1 MQFFFFILASN
12 PVNTAISMFVDE
24 KEVPALVDV
33 LHVRHLHCV
42 MTAYRFSTSFRS
54 NNFAGKA
61 LARGAF
67 RRFPSIPGTGD
78 LPRAPAVPTDPGW
91 GQMPPKWSRRVAIR
105 GLPDCNLSSAKPRR
119 STLTTLAPKGQAAI
133 THQPGISAPLP
144 QQISSSLQSGTG
156 DKEGNNPAAR
166 Y

>member
-1 MQFFFFILASN
+1 M
-12 PVNTAISMFVDE
+12 NTTISIFVDG

-33 LHVRHLHCV
+33 LHMKHLDCV

-67 RRFPSIPGTGD
+67 SWFPSIPGTGD

-91 GQMPPKWSRRVAIR
+91 GQMPPNWSQRLTIG
-105 GLPDCNLSSAKPRR
+105 GLPGCNLSSAKPRR
-119 STLTTLAPKGQAAI
+119 STLTTLAPTGQAAI
-133 THQPGISAPLP
+133 THQPGISASPA
-144 QQISSSLQSGTG
+144 QQISSSLQGGTG
-156 DKEGNNPAAR
+156 DKEGNNPTAH